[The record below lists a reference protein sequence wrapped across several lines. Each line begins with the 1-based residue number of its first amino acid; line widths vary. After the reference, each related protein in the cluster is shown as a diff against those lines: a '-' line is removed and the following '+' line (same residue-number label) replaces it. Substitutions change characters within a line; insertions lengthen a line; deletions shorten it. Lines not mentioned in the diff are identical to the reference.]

1 MIVGTAGHIDHGK
14 TSLVKAL
21 TGVDADR
28 LPEEKARGITL
39 DLGYAYTPLAAG
51 GILGFVDVPG
61 HEKLLHNML
70 AGATGIDYVLLV
82 VAADDGPMPQTRE
95 HLQILE
101 LLGLSSGA
109 VALTKVD
116 AVAAQRA
123 AEAQAEVR
131 MLLSATALRDL
142 PIFRI
147 SSVTGEG
154 VANLRAHLESEA
166 GRLRP
171 RATSGRFRLAID
183 RCFTLPGAGTVVTG
197 TAYSG
202 KVTLGDSMTLSP
214 PGVAVRVRSIH
225 TQNQPTTQ
233 GVAGQRC
240 ALNLVGDGV
249 DKSKV
254 ERGQWVLD
262 PMLHAP
268 TQRFDASLTLLASE
282 QRMLKHWTPVHLHLG
297 SAEAMARVALL
308 ESDGLAPG
316 RSALAQLVLAR
327 PVGAL
332 HGDRFV
338 IRDQS
343 ALRTVGGG
351 IVLDPFPPAR
361 GRRTLA
367 RLTLLHE
374 WTDAGPAQALRAALQ
389 SDATGVDPRRFA
401 QTWNLMEADVEDL
414 ARAAGARLAG
424 SDSARLAV
432 AADRWFALRSRAKDA
447 VAAEHARAPD
457 MIGIGRERL
466 RRLGMPELPQA
477 TFDDLIEE
485 LVAEGTIQSS
495 GPWLHAP
502 GHRVKLTLEEQKLWD
517 KVQPLLEAA
526 PFQPPRVRDLAH
538 ALLVEEERMRQLLR
552 HVARIGEAYP
562 VAQDHYYTR
571 RAVAELA
578 QTVRLLASEQGIAT
592 AAAFRDRIGTGRK
605 LAIHILEFFDRIG
618 FTRRVNESH
627 ALRQPALFA
636 PPDSGAG

>member
-39 DLGYAYTPLAAG
+39 DLGYAYTPLG
-51 GILGFVDVPG
+51 GGVLGFVDVPG

-95 HLQILE
+95 HLQIVE

-116 AVAAQRA
+116 AVAPQRV
-123 AEAQAEVR
+123 AEAQAEAR
-131 MLLSATALRDL
+131 MLLSGTALRDL
-142 PIFRI
+142 PIFPV
-147 SSVTGEG
+147 SSVTGVG
-154 VANLRAHLESEA
+154 VGDLRAHLELEA
-166 GRLRP
+166 GRPCSRP
-171 RATSGRFRLAID
+171 TTGRFRLAID

-197 TAYSG
+197 TAHSG
-202 KVTLGDSMTLSP
+202 KVALGDSLTLSP
-214 PGVAVRVRSIH
+214 PGIAVRVRSIH
-225 TQNQPTTQ
+225 AQNRPAAQ

-240 ALNLVGDGV
+240 ALNLVGEGM
-249 DKSKV
+249 DKSKA

-282 QRMLKHWTPVHLHLG
+282 QRNLKHWTSVHLHLG
-297 SAEAMARVALL
+297 SAEVMARVALL
-308 ESDGLAPG
+308 ESHGLAPG
-316 RSALAQLVLAR
+316 GSALAQLVLDR
-327 PVGAL
+327 PIGAL
-332 HGDRFV
+332 YGDRFV

-361 GRRTLA
+361 GRRTPA

-374 WTDAGPAQALRAALQ
+374 WTDASPAQALRAALR
-389 SDATGVDPRRFA
+389 SSATGVELRRFT
-401 QTWNLMEADVEDL
+401 QTWNLMDADTEDL
-414 ARAAGARLAG
+414 ARTAGARLAG
-424 SDSARLAV
+424 SPGASLAV
-432 AADRWFALRSRAKDA
+432 AADHWFELRARATGA
-447 VAAEHARAPD
+447 VAAEHVRVPD

-485 LVAEGTIQSS
+485 LIAEGAIQSS

-502 GHRVKLTLEEQKLWD
+502 DHRVKLTLEEQKLWAR
-517 KVQPLLEAA
+517 VQPLLEAA

-538 ALLVEEERMRQLLR
+538 ALLVEEERMRQLLK
-552 HVARIGEAYP
+552 HVARIGEVYP

-571 RAVAELA
+571 RAVAQLA

-592 AAAFRDRIGTGRK
+592 AAVFRDRIGTGRK

-618 FTRRVNESH
+618 FTRRVNEGH

-636 PPDSGAG
+636 PPDSGAE